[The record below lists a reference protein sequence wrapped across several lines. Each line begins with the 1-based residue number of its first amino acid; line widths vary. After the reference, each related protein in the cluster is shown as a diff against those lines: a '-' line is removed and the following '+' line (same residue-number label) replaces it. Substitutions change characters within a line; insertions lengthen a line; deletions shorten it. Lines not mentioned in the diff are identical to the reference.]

1 MWRII
6 SFSVFCVQGC
16 YLLIRHCFIRTF
28 VAPLE
33 RLKLEYI
40 VRGEQRH
47 LFELVRSIAA
57 TQGLRGFWNGN
68 LINILRTA
76 PFKAVNFY
84 AYDTYRKQLLRF
96 SGNDE
101 TTHYER
107 FIAGAAAGM
116 TASVLCLPLDTVS
129 ATLTLPWCAYVNH
142 FVYNH
147 IIFKHLLAILLE
159 NGWSHIKFEIG
170 PFNQ

>member
-1 MWRII
+1 MTKTSQITSETEKFVIFWKTTGHSLLELCLSCCPRSLFANI
-6 SFSVFCVQGC
+6 SHSFN
-16 YLLIRHCFIRTF
+16 RTF

-57 TQGLRGFWNGN
+57 TQGLRGFWKGN

-76 PFKAVNFY
+76 PFKAVHFY

-129 ATLTLPWCAYVNH
+129 ATWTL
-142 FVYNH
+142 
-147 IIFKHLLAILLE
+147 
-159 NGWSHIKFEIG
+159 S
-170 PFNQ
+170 